1 MMDLLVFMPNIH
13 PIIVHFPIV
22 LIPLGFVVHLVC
34 VFLKRTDDFK
44 IQIGIFYLA
53 ATVSS
58 AGAFLSGRQAADT
71 VSVSAQANLVLS
83 DHADLALWTLSIS
96 IVVSLLYGLWLRS
109 KSLSFLLWAVLAL
122 SLVNVGFLIVTA
134 DHGGQ
139 LVYRFGTGVSLPKDK
154 PVIPQTIEQVSAIMT
169 NPDGSWSWE
178 PQFENDQNDFSEFYF
193 IEGNSND
200 IKSDSEKNGFITIS
214 HPVSFM
220 LNKPVADVQVEVI
233 LDVSEFNGD
242 VSIFHHYQSMEHYDF
257 LDISLGKIILGRV
270 ENGKRNEMD
279 SKNLQVDGWV
289 TLKAIG
295 SGRHFKGYLDEKLVV
310 HGHAPV
316 FDPGS
321 LGIMLNGTGTLGLK
335 SIKTIV
341 LAHNK

>member
-1 MMDLLVFMPNIH
+1 
-13 PIIVHFPIV
+13 
-22 LIPLGFVVHLVC
+22 
-34 VFLKRTDDFK
+34 
-44 IQIGIFYLA
+44 LA

-83 DHADLALWTLSIS
+83 DHADLAFWTLSIS

-109 KSLSFLLWAVLAL
+109 KSLSFLPWAVLAL

-139 LVYRFGTGVSLPKDK
+139 LVYRFGTGISLPKDK
-154 PVIPQTIEQVSAIMT
+154 PVIPPTIEQASAITT
-169 NPDGSWSWE
+169 NPDSFWSWE
-178 PQFENDQNDFSEFYF
+178 PQFENNQNDFSDFYF
-193 IEGNSND
+193 IEGNSAD
-200 IKSDSEKNGFITIS
+200 IKSGSNEKGFFSIVN
-214 HPVSFM
+214 PLSFIFKKTVPD
-220 LNKPVADVQVEVI
+220 LQVEVI

-242 VSIFHHYQSMEHYDF
+242 VSILHHYQSMEHYDF
-257 LDISLGKIILGRV
+257 LDISLGKITLGRV
-270 ENGKRNEMD
+270 ENGNRKEMD

-321 LGIMLNGTGTLGLK
+321 VGLMLNGTGTLGLK
-335 SIKTIV
+335 SIKTVI
-341 LAHNK
+341 LNHN